1 MPFYRIEAPPLPP
14 GPFRQAPLLLW
25 AILTSCS
32 IAVGWLCRPACSS
45 QPLLWLTGF
54 LWAGWAVLLCFSRL
68 RRHGG
73 CVGQAVVLWAMC
85 CVLATGAALT
95 TVELRQIEVEWP
107 AEERVWTGRTETVF
121 KQSGNDVALGLRL
134 VAANETPW
142 NGKRVRVTL
151 KEGAALQVRPGD
163 LVVFRGRMEDG
174 GWPGNPGDFDY
185 RSYLTTQGLSGTAWV
200 APDHYGC
207 VPASEDQLTLGDRLH
222 RLRWQLAEQYA
233 RCFPPHEAGLLAA
246 LTLGDKSQLHE
257 DTRSLFSSSGTS
269 HVLAL
274 SGLHLSILFGVCQLL
289 VVGRLR
295 RNSHRLAASLAVV
308 AALWLFV
315 LLTGAPLSLQRA
327 ACMLTLLQLGQL
339 ASRHSGGSL
348 NHLSLA
354 VIVLLAYSPL
364 ALFDVGF
371 QLSVVAVASIVLGH
385 TYFWHRF
392 PLPLF
397 FPSWHHAGLGSRVFE
412 PVWKAFRRV
421 VWPFVTVS
429 LSAQAGTA
437 PWVAYYF
444 HQLNPYALAANFVAV
459 PGAYLL
465 LCGGL
470 CFFVLPFGP
479 VHAVLVPFMQAVA
492 RVLTASLKELGTW
505 PGASVEVYAHT
516 FTLLSMGVAVPLG
529 CLLLVP
535 EMQRRRRRLLL
546 ALTACVVAGLCC
558 EAIHRRPNRL
568 VPQVAVYR
576 LPHTSLLHLVVSADE
591 SYFYSPQPPDSV
603 RPRLAQLE
611 SQWFK
616 PLHLSE
622 PVWLRKSRFDTPHVA
637 RYGPVFA
644 LGRTRLLLLNAPL
657 PADGMTQRPVEVD
670 VLVVSKGCQWP
681 ETVLPL
687 VRATR
692 VVLDPTLTASQRR
705 GWRLAC
711 EELGLTCH
719 DVQAEGAFRLEC
731 PL

>member
-25 AILTSCS
+25 AILTSCG
-32 IAVGWLCRPACSS
+32 ITVGWLCRPACSS
-45 QPLLWLTGF
+45 QQLLWLTGF
-54 LWAGWAVLLCFSRL
+54 LWAGWAVLLCVSRL

-73 CVGQAVVLWAMC
+73 CVGQAGVLWAMC

-95 TVELRQIEVEWP
+95 TAELRQIEVEWP
-107 AEERVWTGRTETVF
+107 ADERVWTGRTETVF

-134 VAANETPW
+134 VAADETPW

-151 KEGAALQVRPGD
+151 KKGASLQVRPGD
-163 LVVFRGRMEDG
+163 LVVFCGRMEDG

-200 APDHYGC
+200 APDYYGC

-222 RLRWQLAEQYA
+222 RLRWQLAERYA
-233 RCFPPHEAGLLAA
+233 RCFPPHEASLLAA

-429 LSAQAGTA
+429 LSAQVGTA
-437 PWVAYYF
+437 PLVAYYF
-444 HQLNPYALAANFVAV
+444 HQFSPYALLANFVAV

-465 LCGGL
+465 LCGAL
-470 CFFVLPFGP
+470 CFFALPFD
-479 VHAVLVPFMQAVA
+479 AVRAVVVPFMQAVA
-492 RVLTASLKELGTW
+492 HTLTASLQQLGAW
-505 PGASVEVYAHT
+505 PGATVEVYAHA
-516 FTLLSMGVAVPLG
+516 FSLLCLGIAVPSG
-529 CLLLVP
+529 CLLLLP
-535 EMQRRRRRLLL
+535 EWQRRRRRLVL
-546 ALTACVVAGLCC
+546 ALTACVAAGLCS
-558 EAIHRRPNRL
+558 EAYHRRPNRL
-568 VPQVAVYR
+568 PPQVAVYR
-576 LPHTSLLHLVVSADE
+576 LPRTSLLHLVVSAEE

-603 RPRLAQLE
+603 QPRLAQLE
-611 SQWFK
+611 RQWFK

-622 PVWLRKSRFDTPHVA
+622 PIWLREPRFDTPHVV

-657 PADGMTQRPVEVD
+657 PAEGMTQRPVEVD

-711 EELGLTCH
+711 EELGQTCH